1 MVWGPRAISDLLGTP
16 LKYRICSTCLPRS
29 SPLTWYLPCNKI
41 PRSNTGVLKFEI
53 DALLL
58 RTHKFLM
65 KWKSPYRVYLMPQRG
80 FHTRV
85 WFNVHEYRKWK
96 MHLNTAGNGA
106 WSLKACSGVHST
118 RIPNNRE
125 LPCFSWVLILL
136 LFRSTRSALACP
148 HLELEWYAA
157 TSH

>member
-1 MVWGPRAISDLLGTP
+1 MAISDLLGTP
-16 LKYRICSTCLPRS
+16 LKYRICTP
-29 SPLTWYLPCNKI
+29 PAHPPAPVHWFWYLPWNKI

-65 KWKSPYRVYLMPQRG
+65 KWKSPYRVYSMSQRG

-96 MHLNTAGNGA
+96 MHLNTASSGA
-106 WSLKACSGVHST
+106 WTLKACSGVHST
-118 RIPNNRE
+118 RIPSNRE
-125 LPCFSWVLILL
+125 LPRFSWVLILL
-136 LFRSTRSALACP
+136 LFRSTRSPLARP
-148 HLELEWYAA
+148 HLELEWLQPHPI
-157 TSH
+157 S